1 MKIQIRR
8 AVPVLLSAVLLGLC
22 PACAFLPL
30 GPGETFRPPT
40 FTSAPKDSPQPGGDG
55 PDNGGTGEAETPG
68 VTGID
73 QTQRYAFSLLSSTDD
88 QSLYLRMRDAVAQMS
103 PSLVE
108 TGYEAQALLEM
119 LDYIRID
126 YPEYFWLSGTAD
138 ASTRT
143 RNGVTQ
149 DVTINF
155 RYTMSAAEQAQA
167 QAAVDAAAE
176 ECLSAIDP
184 SWSDY
189 DKIKAVYDWII
200 RRTDYEGSV
209 MDQSLYS
216 VLVEGQGVCAGY
228 ARTTQYLLN
237 RLGIPCTYIT
247 GTARGGGHAW
257 NLVQADGAYYY
268 LDTTWGDPV
277 FADGDQD
284 PDHVSYAY
292 FCVTTESLQRTHV
305 IDDTLPVPLCTA
317 TACNYYVHNGLALD
331 SYDSVALS
339 GLLTQAA
346 RNRQGELSVLFTS
359 DQAYRQAVSA
369 LFERQEI
376 FSLLDDAADATGLN
390 ANHVSYSVND
400 QQRTVTINLTYG
412 N

>member
-1 MKIQIRR
+1 MNIKLRR
-8 AVPVLLSAVLLGLC
+8 AVPVLLSALLVGLC
-22 PACAFLPL
+22 PACGFLPI
-30 GPGETFRPPT
+30 GGREPVQTPSV
-40 FTSAPKDSPQPGGDG
+40 SAPAQSGAGTDTGFPYGGNDSHS
-55 PDNGGTGEAETPG
+55 PDPAAGL
-68 VTGID
+68 D
-73 QTQRYAFSLLSSTDD
+73 QSQRYAWSLLRSTEE
-88 QSLYLRMRDAVAQMS
+88 QSLYLRIRDAVAQMS
-103 PSLVE
+103 PSIVE
-108 TGYEAQALLEM
+108 TGYDAQTMLEM

-126 YPEYFWLSGTAD
+126 YPEYFWLDGTAD

-143 RNGVTQ
+143 LNGVTQ
-149 DVTINF
+149 DVTMNF

-167 QAAVDAAAE
+167 QAAVEEAAA

-184 SWSDY
+184 AWSDY
-189 DKIKAVYDWII
+189 DKIKAVYDWVI
-200 RRTDYEGSV
+200 RHTAYEASV
-209 MDQSLYS
+209 TDQSLYS
-216 VLVEGQGVCAGY
+216 VLVEGYGVCAGY

-237 RLGIPCTYIT
+237 RLGIPCTYVT

-257 NLVQADGAYYY
+257 NLVEADGAYYY
-268 LDTTWGDPV
+268 LDATWGDPI

-292 FCVTTESLQRTHV
+292 FCVTTEDLLRTHS
-305 IDDTLPVPLCTA
+305 IDDTIPVPLCTA

-331 SYDSVALS
+331 SYDSRVLS